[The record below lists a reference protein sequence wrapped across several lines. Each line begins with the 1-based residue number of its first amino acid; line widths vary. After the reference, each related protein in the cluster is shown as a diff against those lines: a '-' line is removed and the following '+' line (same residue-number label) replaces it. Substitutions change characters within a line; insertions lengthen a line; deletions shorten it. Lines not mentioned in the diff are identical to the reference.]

1 MSETVRIPEQEI
13 FSYHLGGKV
22 GMEAL
27 KALTDQ
33 RSLSIAYTPGVARPC
48 LAIREHPDDIFRY
61 TSRGNLVAVVTDGT
75 AVLGLGDIG
84 PRASIPVMEGKAVLF
99 KLFARIDAWPVP
111 LEHCRTGGNS
121 GPTDT
126 ERLVDTAASLACM
139 YGGINLEDIAAPAC
153 FAVEEQLQERVDCP
167 VFHDDQWG
175 TAIITLAGL
184 KNYAYLAHKAL
195 EDLSVVI
202 NGAGAAG
209 IRIAETIKNEGV
221 RRILLV
227 DSKGVIH
234 DRRDDLNPYKTA
246 FAASTS
252 KRSLADAMQNA
263 DVFIGVSVPRLV
275 TPAMVRSMADYPA
288 IFAMAN
294 PDPEITPEEVREAMG
309 KRPYIMAT
317 GRSDYPNQINNVL
330 GFPYIFRGALDVQ
343 AKRISP
349 SMKRAAAESLAGV
362 ARLEAPDHVRA
373 AYPDADLSFGPQ
385 YIIPKPFDHRLLVE
399 VSLAVA
405 EAACREG
412 NASITDLT
420 FYRHY
425 LEALA
430 YAPGGDA
437 RIPFIPERIA
447 RFGDLHTLCLGRTP
461 DGNAGS
467 FLFDPQDAIRLI
479 NDIPMPDSEI
489 TLHLKSGRIIGID

>member
-1 MSETVRIPEQEI
+1 MPETVRIPEEEI
-13 FSYHLGGKV
+13 LSYHLGGKV

-48 LAIREHPDDIFRY
+48 LAIREHPADIFRY

-99 KLFARIDAWPVP
+99 KLFAHIDAWPVP
-111 LEHCRTGGNS
+111 LEHCRTGGNN

-126 ERLVDTAASLACM
+126 KRLVDMAASLACM

-175 TAIITLAGL
+175 TAIITLAAL
-184 KNYAYLAHKAL
+184 KNYAYLANKAL

-209 IRIAETIKNEGV
+209 IRIAETIKNQGV
-221 RRILLV
+221 ERILLL

-234 DRRDDLNPYKTA
+234 DRREDLNPYKMT
-246 FAASTS
+246 FATRTP
-252 KRSLADAMQNA
+252 KRSLADAMENA
-263 DVFIGVSVPRLV
+263 DVFIGVSIPRLV
-275 TPAMVRSMADYPA
+275 TPDMVRSMASYPA

-294 PDPEITPEEVREAMG
+294 PDPEIMPEEVREAMG
-309 KRPYIMAT
+309 ERPYIMAT

-330 GFPYIFRGALDVQ
+330 GFPYIFRGALDMQ

-349 SMKRAAAESLAGV
+349 SMKKAAAESLARV
-362 ARLEAPDHVRA
+362 ARLEAPDHVRS
-373 AYPDADLSFGPQ
+373 AYPDADLSFGPH
-385 YIIPKPFDHRLLVE
+385 YIIPKPFDRRLLVE

-405 EAACREG
+405 EAACEEG
-412 NASITDLT
+412 IASITDLT
-420 FYRHY
+420 YYRHY

-430 YAPGGDA
+430 YAPGDDA
-437 RIPFIPERIA
+437 RIPFIPERTA
-447 RFGDLHTLCLGRTP
+447 RFGDLHTLCLGRSP
-461 DGNAGS
+461 EGNPGS
-467 FLFDPQDAIRLI
+467 FLFDPQASPRLI
-479 NDIPMPDSEI
+479 NDI
-489 TLHLKSGRIIGID
+489 TLLNTEVTLCLKRGRIFRID